1 MHVLCS
7 TPSLAEVLDPERW
20 LLFSPLLQLVLL
32 FPFITNQNSANP
44 VVLKIRSDVCAKL
57 ERERV
62 CVCGWVGGCQLEGRP
77 QMISTVFYKC
87 NSKVYLLS
95 DRDQARH
102 IIYTISSQK
111 PCASTLVLEFNID
124 LILIN

>member
-57 ERERV
+57 EREV
-62 CVCGWVGGCQLEGRP
+62 IMCIYIEIYKYECKLLGAVVGMSLS
-77 QMISTVFYKC
+77 MTVQNYIGNTC
-87 NSKVYLLS
+87 
-95 DRDQARH
+95 
-102 IIYTISSQK
+102 
-111 PCASTLVLEFNID
+111 
-124 LILIN
+124 